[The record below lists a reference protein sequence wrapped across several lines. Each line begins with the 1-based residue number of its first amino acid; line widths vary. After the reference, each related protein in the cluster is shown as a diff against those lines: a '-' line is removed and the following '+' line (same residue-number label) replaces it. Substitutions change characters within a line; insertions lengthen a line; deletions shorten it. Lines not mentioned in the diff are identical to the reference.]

1 MTPRGKRHAC
11 RPLARETWTCA
22 ARGLI
27 LCLLVFSLPVAS
39 GQQVSLPPVNLG
51 DTNFL
56 DGVAGPGL
64 LVEETFEY
72 YHGYRLTGPRGHK
85 LPGDNSLGSLL
96 SSTHVAY
103 LTELKILGGYY
114 GVEAVVPVAF
124 LDVDTDLGLRG
135 SRVGVG
141 DLSLSPF
148 MLQWTDQTL
157 FGMSYLHRLDLVVI
171 LPTGRYS
178 RDSTVNVGSN
188 VFSLN
193 PYYAFTLFLTPRLET
208 SWRVHYLWT
217 SENTDPN
224 PVFQAGSV
232 QPGQAVHFNA
242 ALSYEVWPGVR
253 AGVAGYYLKQITDA
267 RIDGHSVPDSKEQVG
282 AIGPGL
288 LVSGKGLS
296 LYLNAFFEVGAE
308 NRPQGTKLVW
318 RLSKAF

>member
-1 MTPRGKRHAC
+1 MVFLPR
-11 RPLARETWTCA
+11 
-22 ARGLI
+22 
-27 LCLLVFSLPVAS
+27 VAS
-39 GQQVSLPPVNLG
+39 GQHVSLPPVNLG

-72 YHGYRLTGPRGHK
+72 YHGYRFTGRRGQK
-85 LPGDNSLGSLL
+85 LSGDNYVDSLL

-103 LTELKILGGYY
+103 LTEFKILGGYY
-114 GVEAVVPVAF
+114 GVEAVVPVAY

-141 DLSLSPF
+141 DLNLSPF
-148 MLQWTDQTL
+148 LVQWTDQKL
-157 FGMSYLHRLDLVVI
+157 FGMPYFIGWTSWSFCPRAGTAVTR
-171 LPTGRYS
+171 P
-178 RDSTVNVGSN
+178 STWVATS
-188 VFSLN
+188 SASN

-208 SWRVHYLWT
+208 SWRVHYLWN
-217 SENTDPN
+217 SDNTDPN
-224 PVFQAGSV
+224 RMFQAGSV
-232 QPGQAVHFNA
+232 QPGQAVHVNA

-253 AGVAGYYLKQITDA
+253 AGLAGYYLKQISNA
-267 RIDGHSVPDSKEQVG
+267 RIDGHSVPDSQERVG

-296 LYLNAFFEVGAE
+296 LYLNAFLEVGAE
-308 NRPQGTKLVW
+308 NRPQGTKLVL

>member
-1 MTPRGKRHAC
+1 MTPRAKWHAC
-11 RPLARETWTCA
+11 RRLTRETWKCA

-27 LCLLVFSLPVAS
+27 LYLMVFSPHVAS
-39 GQQVSLPPVNLG
+39 GQHVSLPPVNLG

-64 LVEETFEY
+64 LLEETFEY
-72 YHGYRLTGPRGHK
+72 YRGYRFTGPRGQK
-85 LPGDNSLGSLL
+85 LSGDNSVESLL

-103 LTELKILGGYY
+103 LTEFKTLGGDY
-114 GVEAVVPVAF
+114 GVEAVVPVAY
-124 LDVDTDLGLRG
+124 LGVDTDLGLRG

-141 DLSLSPF
+141 DLNLSPF
-148 MLQWTDQTL
+148 ILQWTDQKL
-157 FGMSYLHRLDLVVI
+157 FGMPYFHRLDLVVI

-188 VFSLN
+188 VFSIN

-208 SWRVHYLWT
+208 SWRAHYVWN
-217 SENTDPN
+217 SENTEPN
-224 PVFQAGSV
+224 RMFQAGSV

-242 ALSYEVWPGVR
+242 ALSYEVWPEVR
-253 AGVAGYYLKQITDA
+253 AGLAGYYLKQITNA
-267 RIDGHSVPDSKEQVG
+267 RINGHSVPDSQEQVG

-288 LVSGKGLS
+288 LVSGKGVS

-308 NRPQGTKLVW
+308 NRPQGTKVVLRV
-318 RLSKAF
+318 SKAF